1 LSFIPDIISILPV
14 PWNYITI
21 FVLLSIFILVVVLG
35 LYVITR
41 VVRTGV
47 KIGNVDIKGSEIKP
61 AVKMLTLTEET
72 VDKLFRLFISTLS
85 STMER
90 SKNKRMSDKM
100 DYAVGKLGSIYTV
113 YKKTFFKLVEE
124 KGIDKRIIINHDDYI
139 TFDLSLRTALYLQ
152 NGVDCYKSVIKT
164 ELRDGFYNTKEGS
177 EYEEFIK
184 NMGMRFN
191 TIFSKAF
198 EGTYK
203 NASFY
208 GDSQEQIYRLVSVE
222 EVFKIF
228 DVTWPMI
235 KDDVRDIFD
244 NAKKIDIIL
253 DKLEKE
259 KMDESIE
266 AIKTYILGGN

>member
-198 EGTYK
+198 EGAYK